1 MNLSKYFFTN
11 TSVYNIPCAPAGRY
25 DVLIA
30 SKGDAQVNVNI
41 SQQKPFLA
49 QKLLQYVQTS
59 RIRFENRIH
68 KRQALFKWDKR
79 FASFF
84 FASVMVKFSIL
95 NRFWY
100 SKLDIHA
107 VHYCLAINT
116 HGNQASFCDAV
127 DSVVGTSPKLFCS
140 RLKGT
145 LNNYFFRPVDRI
157 SNIGENFFSKIIF
170 HLVLISKPY

>member
-1 MNLSKYFFTN
+1 MNLSKYFYTN

-79 FASFF
+79 FASI
-84 FASVMVKFSIL
+84 FASVHSTKFCQ
-95 NRFWY
+95 NFQ
-100 SKLDIHA
+100 
-107 VHYCLAINT
+107 N
-116 HGNQASFCDAV
+116 
-127 DSVVGTSPKLFCS
+127 
-140 RLKGT
+140 
-145 LNNYFFRPVDRI
+145 
-157 SNIGENFFSKIIF
+157 SNIFDIVNWIFMLFII
-170 HLVLISKPY
+170 VWPLILMVIKHHFVMLSIQLWEHRQNYSVRA